1 MRASVATVGALP
13 SVGNTVNDGRIVDA
27 DGNLYIWTGSAW
39 SDAGQ
44 IVGPQGEQ
52 GLQGPTG
59 PTGPQGIQGEQG
71 IQGIT
76 GPTGAT
82 GEALKILGYYATL
95 GALQAADPVG
105 AGGEGYVIGAGDLYV
120 WAVATNQWTNV
131 GNILGPTGPQG
142 PIGPT
147 GAASTVTGPTGP
159 QGVTGPTGPGV
170 TGPTGPTGPAF
181 FPLTGPTYTA
191 SRVLTEADAGTL
203 VKMNLSVANT
213 ITISPDITT
222 NMATGT
228 QIVIVQ
234 LGAGQSTITAGAGVT
249 LFTEGGKRVTKA
261 QYAVASL
268 IKLGPDNWLLSGNLT
283 V

>member
-1 MRASVATVGALP
+1 MKASVATVGNLP
-13 SVGNTVNDGRIVDA
+13 SVGNTANDGRIVQA

-44 IVGPQGEQ
+44 IVGPQGEV

-59 PTGPQGIQGEQG
+59 PTGAQG
-71 IQGIT
+71 IQGIQGVT
-76 GPTGAT
+76 GPTGATGAT

-95 GALQAADPVG
+95 GQLQAADPVG
-105 AGGEGYVIGAGDLYV
+105 VGGEGYVIGAGDLYV

-142 PIGPT
+142 VTGPT
-147 GAASTVTGPTGP
+147 GPASTVTGPTGA

-213 ITISPDITT
+213 ITVSPDITT

-234 LGAGQSTITAGAGVT
+234 LGAGQSTVTAGAGVT
-249 LFTEGGKRVTKA
+249 IYSEGNKRVTKA